1 MKSKNIHIFTVSLG
15 QGHNTAAQGLFDRFK
30 KEGHNV
36 SICNLTKVS
45 IASRIIKIIFSWVTE
60 YPLLWKFIFKASNTT
75 SRNFISRWYTKWAFS
90 SFLEKYFSQHNNI
103 DEVWLTNPLFSAEI
117 DMFFSGKKYIQVT
130 DYGVPHAF
138 WTWGNST
145 KIYCPEISG
154 KIFVEKHF
162 PEKRVDIQ
170 KFLLPQKIQEISEF
184 SHQKILEIK
193 KTLGLSHAQKITLFF
208 FHGFLFGNEEEV
220 LRMERKKNPDT
231 FFCILAGKNTKK
243 FQKFSQ
249 ENFVRVYG
257 WIDDISLFY
266 AVSEKVIGKAG
277 GAFVSEILFL
287 EKDYILYNALP
298 GQEENNKKF
307 LENLR
312 RV

>member
-30 KEGHNV
+30 KEGHQV
-36 SICNLTKVS
+36 TICNLTEVS
-45 IASRIIKIIFSWVTE
+45 IASRIIQMVFAIVTE
-60 YPLLWKFIFKASNTT
+60 HPLLWKFIFNTSNTI
-75 SRNFISRWYTKWAFS
+75 SRSVLSRWYTQWAFS
-90 SFLEKYFSQHNNI
+90 SFLKNYFSEHKHI

-130 DYGVPHAF
+130 DYGEPHFF
-138 WTWGNST
+138 WTWGNAT

-154 KIFVEKHF
+154 KIFLKNCF
-162 PEKRVDIQ
+162 PEKRVGIQ
-170 KFLLPQKIQEISEF
+170 KFPLPQKIREISGFSEQKIQEIK
-184 SHQKILEIK
+184 KIL
-193 KTLGLSHAQKITLFF
+193 GFSHAQKITLFF
-208 FHGFLFGNEEEV
+208 FHGFLFGNEEEL
-220 LRMERKKNPDT
+220 LRSERKKNPT
-231 FFCILAGKNTKK
+231 AFFCILAGKNIKK

-249 ENFVRVYG
+249 KNLVTVYS

-277 GAFVSEILFL
+277 GAFVSEILYL

-298 GQEENNKKF
+298 GQEENNQKF